1 MAAADKADAAAA
13 FTRAVRAAIDAKT
26 KPVGALGRL
35 ETLAAQIAE
44 IQQTLEPLAERCRL
58 TVFAADHGI
67 AAAGVSAYPSEVTRQ
82 MVLNFLAG
90 GAAANVIARVLG
102 VEFTIVDA
110 GVSGDAI
117 EHPALLSRRIASRTR
132 NAVNEPAMTAS
143 QCEQALDAGWNLGN
157 EPGHEVACFGEMG
170 IGNTSSASLVAAKL
184 LGVPVEGLAGPGT
197 GLDDAGLARKRRVLE
212 SAAAR
217 TPNEL
222 KPVQALSEYGG
233 FESVMLAGAMLGAA
247 EAGKLVLVDGFI
259 ATVSALA
266 AIRMSSGVKRHL
278 VFAHRSAEPG
288 HGTVLDALD
297 VDPLLYLDMRLGEG
311 TGALLAWPLV
321 QAAAAMLRDMAS
333 FASAGVSERT

>member
-1 MAAADKADAAAA
+1 MAAADKADTAAA
-13 FTRAVRAAIDAKT
+13 FARSVRAAIDAKT

-44 IQQTLEPLAERCRL
+44 VQQTLEPVAERCRL

-67 AAAGVSAYPSEVTRQ
+67 AAAGVSAYPAEVTRQ

-90 GAAANVIARVLG
+90 GAAANVIARALG
-102 VEFTIVDA
+102 VEFAVVDA
-110 GVSGDAI
+110 GVSGPAI
-117 EHPALLSRRIASRTR
+117 EHPGLLSRRIAPGTR
-132 NAVNEPAMTAS
+132 NCLNEPAMSAS
-143 QCEQALDAGWNLGN
+143 EYEQALDSGWNLGR
-157 EPGHEVACFGEMG
+157 ETGHEVACLGEMG
-170 IGNTSSASLVAAKL
+170 IGNASSASLVAAKL
-184 LGVPVEGLAGPGT
+184 LGVPAQDLAGPGT
-197 GLDDAGLARKRRVLE
+197 GLDDSGLARKQRVLE
-212 SAAAR
+212 NAAAR
-217 TPNEL
+217 TPTRLE
-222 KPVQALSEYGG
+222 PTRALSEYGG

-266 AIRMSSGVKRHL
+266 AVRMSSAVKRNL

-288 HGTVLDALD
+288 HGAVLEALDAK
-297 VDPLLYLDMRLGEG
+297 PLLDLDMRLGEG

-333 FASAGVSERT
+333 FASAGVSGRA